1 MPEPESAQVK
11 FTVTFEL
18 FHPLALGAGEAT
30 AVIVGG
36 VLSIF
41 TERVAAEVLP
51 ALSMTDPV
59 TGVVPSAVTV
69 TAAGQVPARPESASE
84 QVKVTVTFEL
94 FQPLA
99 FGAGDC
105 SAVMIEGVLSRLIV
119 TLVVAVFP
127 AVSVAV
133 PETTWFA
140 PSVLTITGD
149 GQVCIGLLPA
159 VQVNVT
165 VTFELF
171 QPLAFGPGEAT
182 AVIVGGVVP
191 G

>member
-18 FHPLALGAGEAT
+18 FHPLALGAGDAT

-41 TERVAAEVLP
+41 TDTVAEDVLP
-51 ALSMTDPV
+51 ALSVTDPV
-59 TGVVPSAVTV
+59 TGVMPSVVTV

-84 QVKVTVTFEL
+84 QVKVTVTLEL

-99 FGAGDC
+99 LAAGDC
-105 SAVMIEGVLSRLIV
+105 AAVMTGGVLSRLTV
-119 TLVVAVFP
+119 TLAVAVFP

-133 PETTWFA
+133 PEMTWFA
-140 PSVLTITGD
+140 PSVLTTTGD
-149 GQVCIGLLPA
+149 GQA
-159 VQVNVT
+159 
-165 VTFELF
+165 
-171 QPLAFGPGEAT
+171 
-182 AVIVGGVVP
+182 
-191 G
+191 